1 MAQAENDLSPALEN
15 YLAIIFKQEFAT
27 GACRPSDI
35 AEAAK
40 VARPSV
46 TNALRTLARRG
57 YISYAPY
64 SLVNLTEKGLAAG
77 QRLAHR
83 NMVLQDFFLTVLQ
96 LPEETAA
103 NVACMLEHVIPDDV
117 MLRWRLFMLYMRHTM
132 PQWADWQEKSIA
144 LREEHSAQKHR
155 LPESGEA
162 PPAIVHRR
170 DFVEEG

>member
-1 MAQAENDLSPALEN
+1 MVQDEKDLSPALEN

-46 TNALRTLARRG
+46 TNALRSLAKRG
-57 YISYAPY
+57 YISYEPY
-64 SLVNLTEKGLAAG
+64 SLVNLTQKGLQAG

-83 NMVLQDFFLTVLQ
+83 NMVLREFFSTVLQ

-103 NVACMLEHVIPDDV
+103 DMACKLEHIMPDDV
-117 MLRWRLFMLYMRHTM
+117 MMRWRLFVLYMRHTM
-132 PQWADWQEKSIA
+132 PQWEGWLEKSIV
-144 LREEHSAQKHR
+144 LRDAHAAKKHR
-155 LPESGEA
+155 VPKGDDT
-162 PPAIVHRR
+162 PPAIVNRR
-170 DFVEEG
+170 DFVDEG